1 MLIYQEFP
9 FSMPSFSTHLTRLL
23 QGLFT
28 LLLTLFGLLLV
39 TFSFSAL
46 SPVDRVLQIVGD
58 HASQSTYD
66 QVRHQL
72 GLDQPLPVQ
81 FWHYLVNLAHGDLG
95 IASATGQPVLHDLL
109 AVFPATLELATLAL
123 IVGAVLGIVAGVLCA
138 RYAGSPWD
146 LAVRTFTLLGNSV
159 PIFWLGLLMLAL
171 FYARLQWAPGPGRL
185 DDIYQYTVEPRSGFA
200 LIDTWLSGDTAA
212 FKNAIGHLALPV
224 LVLAYYSLASIT
236 RLTRS
241 ACLSEMNKEY
251 ILLARAKGAG
261 EMTILLRHVLPNIRG
276 TLLTVTALAW
286 TSMLE
291 GAVLTE
297 TVFSWPGIG
306 RYLTTALFAGD
317 TTAIMGGTLL
327 IGVSFVL
334 INNLTDLLVRL
345 TDPSALMPTYL
356 FLRRLRRSPA
366 AFSGLTLV
374 ILLVLTALFAPWLAP
389 HDPNWQDAAARLQG
403 PGAGHWLGTDSY
415 GRDLLSRLLYGARP
429 ALGLVALVTAI
440 TLPVGLLV
448 GILSGYYGG
457 WLERILMRFTD
468 VVMSMPRLILAFAFV
483 AMLGPGLV
491 NGALALAL
499 TTWPAYARQARSEIQ
514 RLRHSDY
521 LAAAEMLGIRGGRL
535 LVGHILPLCL
545 PSAIVRLALDLAG
558 IILAA
563 AGLGFLGLGARPPM
577 AEWGAMIADGMQV
590 IFDQWWIAAIPGA
603 AILLASLAFNLL
615 GDGLRDIL
623 EPQHD

>member
-1 MLIYQEFP
+1 
-9 FSMPSFSTHLTRLL
+9 MPSFSTHLTRLL
-23 QGLFT
+23 QGLLT

-39 TFSFSAL
+39 TFSLSAL

-171 FYARLQWAPGPGRL
+171 FYARLQWAPGRL

-345 TDPSALMPTYL
+345 TDP
-356 FLRRLRRSPA
+356 R
-366 AFSGLTLV
+366 
-374 ILLVLTALFAPWLAP
+374 
-389 HDPNWQDAAARLQG
+389 
-403 PGAGHWLGTDSY
+403 
-415 GRDLLSRLLYGARP
+415 
-429 ALGLVALVTAI
+429 
-440 TLPVGLLV
+440 
-448 GILSGYYGG
+448 
-457 WLERILMRFTD
+457 
-468 VVMSMPRLILAFAFV
+468 
-483 AMLGPGLV
+483 
-491 NGALALAL
+491 
-499 TTWPAYARQARSEIQ
+499 
-514 RLRHSDY
+514 
-521 LAAAEMLGIRGGRL
+521 
-535 LVGHILPLCL
+535 
-545 PSAIVRLALDLAG
+545 VR
-558 IILAA
+558 
-563 AGLGFLGLGARPPM
+563 
-577 AEWGAMIADGMQV
+577 
-590 IFDQWWIAAIPGA
+590 
-603 AILLASLAFNLL
+603 
-615 GDGLRDIL
+615 
-623 EPQHD
+623 

>member
-1 MLIYQEFP
+1 
-9 FSMPSFSTHLTRLL
+9 MPSFSTHLTRLL
-23 QGLFT
+23 QGLLT

-39 TFSFSAL
+39 TFSLSAL

-109 AVFPATLELATLAL
+109 AGFPATLEL
-123 IVGAVLGIVAGVLCA
+123 VGAVLGIVAGVLCA

-224 LVLAYYSLASIT
+224 LVLGYYSLASIP

-345 TDPSALMPTYL
+345 TDP
-356 FLRRLRRSPA
+356 R
-366 AFSGLTLV
+366 
-374 ILLVLTALFAPWLAP
+374 
-389 HDPNWQDAAARLQG
+389 
-403 PGAGHWLGTDSY
+403 
-415 GRDLLSRLLYGARP
+415 
-429 ALGLVALVTAI
+429 
-440 TLPVGLLV
+440 
-448 GILSGYYGG
+448 
-457 WLERILMRFTD
+457 
-468 VVMSMPRLILAFAFV
+468 
-483 AMLGPGLV
+483 
-491 NGALALAL
+491 
-499 TTWPAYARQARSEIQ
+499 
-514 RLRHSDY
+514 
-521 LAAAEMLGIRGGRL
+521 
-535 LVGHILPLCL
+535 
-545 PSAIVRLALDLAG
+545 VR
-558 IILAA
+558 
-563 AGLGFLGLGARPPM
+563 
-577 AEWGAMIADGMQV
+577 
-590 IFDQWWIAAIPGA
+590 
-603 AILLASLAFNLL
+603 
-615 GDGLRDIL
+615 
-623 EPQHD
+623 

>member
-1 MLIYQEFP
+1 
-9 FSMPSFSTHLTRLL
+9 MPSFSTHLTRLL

-39 TFSFSAL
+39 TFALSAL

-72 GLDQPLPVQ
+72 GLDQPLSVQ
-81 FWHYLVNLAHGDLG
+81 FWHYLVNLSHGDLG

-109 AVFPATLELATLAL
+109 AVFPATLELANLAL

-200 LIDTWLSGDTAA
+200 LIDTWLSGDMAA
-212 FKNAIGHLALPV
+212 FKNAIGHLLLPV

-345 TDPSALMPTYL
+345 TDP
-356 FLRRLRRSPA
+356 R
-366 AFSGLTLV
+366 
-374 ILLVLTALFAPWLAP
+374 
-389 HDPNWQDAAARLQG
+389 
-403 PGAGHWLGTDSY
+403 
-415 GRDLLSRLLYGARP
+415 
-429 ALGLVALVTAI
+429 
-440 TLPVGLLV
+440 
-448 GILSGYYGG
+448 
-457 WLERILMRFTD
+457 
-468 VVMSMPRLILAFAFV
+468 
-483 AMLGPGLV
+483 
-491 NGALALAL
+491 
-499 TTWPAYARQARSEIQ
+499 
-514 RLRHSDY
+514 
-521 LAAAEMLGIRGGRL
+521 
-535 LVGHILPLCL
+535 
-545 PSAIVRLALDLAG
+545 VR
-558 IILAA
+558 
-563 AGLGFLGLGARPPM
+563 
-577 AEWGAMIADGMQV
+577 
-590 IFDQWWIAAIPGA
+590 
-603 AILLASLAFNLL
+603 
-615 GDGLRDIL
+615 
-623 EPQHD
+623 